1 MELQKV
7 LIEGISVGNIAETVI
22 ARCRLA
28 SKLEETGEFDLARE
42 ALGSLWQGVGQRPQT
57 EGLPED
63 AKAELLLRAGTLSG
77 WIGSAHQIPGSQEVA
92 KDLVSQSA
100 TIFETLGLTE
110 KAAEARVNLATCYWR
125 EGAFDEARVT
135 LRHALESLGGLESE
149 QRLRA
154 LLSSALIERSAA
166 RLEAALKIHR
176 ESAALF
182 SNSSNYALKGKFH
195 SEYATLLKNLG
206 LSENREDYIDQALI
220 EFAAAGVHYEQV
232 GHKRFQAGV
241 ENNEGF
247 LFASLGKFWE
257 AHQHLDRARLL
268 YQSLKDRGGIARVD
282 ETRAQTL
289 LFQGR
294 AKEAER
300 FAKSAVQVFE
310 QGGEQSALAEALT
323 TRGKALARLGR
334 YDQAHITF
342 KRAIEVAQIAGD
354 PDSGGIAALT
364 TVEEL
369 GTQLP
374 LVNLK
379 SYFCTAESL
388 LSNSQHRRIGIRL
401 GECARRLI
409 AAENVNEAK
418 SDASSPK
425 SMDPSASS
433 MKGNETGQEANLE
446 ERYSLEAEVRRY
458 EGNLIR
464 QALETCGGSVT
475 RAARL
480 LGITHQGLAFILNG
494 RHSDLLS
501 VRTPVKRRRRSIIRF
516 H

>member
-7 LIEGISVGNIAETVI
+7 LIEGLSDSSIAETAV
-22 ARCRLA
+22 ARCQLA
-28 SKLEETGEFDLARE
+28 VKLEETGEFDLARE
-42 ALGSLWQGVGQRPQT
+42 ALGSLWQRVGERPLT
-57 EGLPED
+57 EGLPDE

-77 WIGSAHQIPGSQEVA
+77 WIGSARQIPGSQEAA
-92 KDLVSQSA
+92 KDLVSESA

-110 KAAEARVNLATCYWR
+110 KATEARVNLATCYWR

-135 LRHALESLGGLESE
+135 LRHALESLGELESE
-149 QRLRA
+149 QRLRVLLGRA
-154 LLSSALIERSAA
+154 LVERSAA
-166 RLEAALKIHR
+166 RLDEALRIHR
-176 ESAALF
+176 ESEPLF
-182 SNSSNYALKGKFH
+182 NKSSNYALKGKFH

-206 LSENREDYIDQALI
+206 LSENREDYIDQALV
-220 EFAAAGVHYEQV
+220 EFSAASFHYEQV

-247 LFASLGKFWE
+247 LFASLGKYTE

-268 YQSLKDRGGIARVD
+268 YQSLKDKGGVARVD

-294 AKEAER
+294 AREAER
-300 FAKSAVQVFE
+300 FAKAAVQVFE
-310 QGGEQSALAEALT
+310 EGGEQSALAEALT
-323 TRGKALARLGR
+323 TRGKALARLSR
-334 YDQAHITF
+334 YEQAHITF
-342 KRAIEVAQIAGD
+342 KQAIEVAQVAGD
-354 PDSGGIAALT
+354 PDSGGVAALT

-374 LVNLK
+374 LDNLK
-379 SYFCTAESL
+379 SYYGTAESL
-388 LSNSQHRRIGIRL
+388 LANSQHRRIGIRL

-409 AAENVNEAK
+409 AAAAVNEAK
-418 SDASSPK
+418 NNAPSESMTPTGSSVTVN
-425 SMDPSASS
+425 
-433 MKGNETGQEANLE
+433 GNEQDANLE
-446 ERYSLEAEVRRY
+446 GSCSLEAEVRRY
-458 EGNLIR
+458 EGTLIR
-464 QALETCGGSVT
+464 QALEASGGSVT

-480 LGITHQGLAFILNG
+480 LGTTHQGLAFILNG

-501 VRTPVKRRRRSIIRF
+501 IRTPVKRRRRSIIRY

>member
-7 LIEGISVGNIAETVI
+7 LIEGLSDSNIAETAVAQCQL
-22 ARCRLA
+22 ART
-28 SKLEETGEFDLARE
+28 LEETGEFDLARE
-42 ALGSLWQGVGQRPQT
+42 ALGSLWQGVGERPQT
-57 EGLPED
+57 EGLPEE

-77 WIGSAHQIPGSQEVA
+77 WIGSARQIPGSQEAA
-92 KDLVSQSA
+92 KDLVSESA
-100 TIFETLGLTE
+100 TIFDSLGLTE
-110 KAAEARVNLATCYWR
+110 KATEARVNLATCYWR

-135 LRHALESLGGLESE
+135 LRHALKSLGDLESE

-154 LLSSALIERSAA
+154 LLSSALVERSAA
-166 RLEAALKIHR
+166 RLKEALRIHR
-176 ESAALF
+176 ESEPLF
-182 SNSSNYALKGKFH
+182 NESSNYALKGKFH

-206 LSENREDYIDQALI
+206 LSENREDYIDQALV
-220 EFAAAGVHYEQV
+220 EFTAASFHYEQV

-247 LFASLGKFWE
+247 LFASLGKYTE

-268 YQSLKDRGGIARVD
+268 YQSLKDKGGVARVD

-294 AKEAER
+294 VREAER
-300 FAKSAVQVFE
+300 FAKAAVQVFE
-310 QGGEQSALAEALT
+310 DGGEQSSLAEALT
-323 TRGKALARLGR
+323 TRGKALARLSR

-342 KRAIEVAQIAGD
+342 KRAIEVAQVAGD

-374 LVNLK
+374 LDSLK
-379 SYFCTAESL
+379 SYYCAAESL
-388 LSNSQHRRIGIRL
+388 LASSQHRRIGIRL

-409 AAENVNEAK
+409 AAADVNEAK
-418 SDASSPK
+418 SNAPSE
-425 SMDPSASS
+425 SMTTAASS
-433 MKGNETGQEANLE
+433 MTVNGSEQDANLE
-446 ERYSLEAEVRRY
+446 GSCSLEAEVRRY
-458 EGNLIR
+458 EGTLIR
-464 QALETCGGSVT
+464 QALEASGGSVT

-480 LGITHQGLAFILNG
+480 LGTTHQGLAFILNG

-501 VRTPVKRRRRSIIRF
+501 IRTPVKRRRRSIIRY

>member
-1 MELQKV
+1 MELHEV
-7 LIEGISVGNIAETVI
+7 SIESLSLSNIAETAVTRCQL
-22 ARCRLA
+22 AR
-28 SKLEETGEFDLARE
+28 KLEETGEFDLARE
-42 ALGSLWQGVGQRPQT
+42 ALGSLWPQVGQRPQI

-63 AKAELLLRAGTLSG
+63 GKAELLLRAGTLTG
-77 WIGSAHQIPGSQEVA
+77 WIGSAHQIPGSQEAA
-92 KDLVSQSA
+92 KDLISESA
-100 TIFETLGLTE
+100 TIFEGLGLME
-110 KAAEARVNLATCYWR
+110 KTAEARVNLATCYWR

-135 LRHALESLGGLESE
+135 LRHSLECLRALESE

-154 LLSSALIERSAA
+154 LLSSALVERSAA
-166 RLEAALKIHR
+166 RLDEALRIHR
-176 ESAALF
+176 ESAPLF
-182 SNSSNYALKGKFH
+182 SKSSNYALKGKFH

-206 LSENREDYIDQALI
+206 LSENRQDYIDQALI
-220 EFAAAGVHYEQV
+220 EFAAASVHYEQV

-247 LFASLGKFWE
+247 LFASLGKFTD

-268 YQSLKDRGGIARVD
+268 YQSLKDKGGVARVD

-294 AKEAER
+294 AREAER

-323 TRGKALARLGR
+323 TRGKALARLDR
-334 YDQAHITF
+334 YDQAHMTL
-342 KRAIEVAQIAGD
+342 KRAIEVAQVAGD

-369 GTQLP
+369 RAQLP
-374 LVNLK
+374 LDSLK
-379 SYFCTAESL
+379 SYYCTAESL
-388 LSNSQHRRIGIRL
+388 LASSQHRRIGIRL

-409 AAENVNEAK
+409 AAEGVNEAK
-418 SDASSPK
+418 GDASSK
-425 SMDPSASS
+425 SMTPSALSIE
-433 MKGNETGQEANLE
+433 GNGSGQDANLE
-446 ERYSLEAEVRRY
+446 EQCSLEAEVHRY
-458 EGNLIR
+458 ESSLIR
-464 QALETCGGSVT
+464 KALETSGGSVT

-501 VRTPVKRRRRSIIRF
+501 VRTPVKRRRRSIIRY

>member
-7 LIEGISVGNIAETVI
+7 LIEGLSDSNIAETAVAQCQL
-22 ARCRLA
+22 AR
-28 SKLEETGEFDLARE
+28 KLEETGEFDLARE
-42 ALGSLWQGVGQRPQT
+42 ALGSLWQGVGERPQT
-57 EGLPED
+57 EGLPEE

-77 WIGSAHQIPGSQEVA
+77 WIGSARQIPGSQEAA
-92 KDLVSQSA
+92 KDLVSESA

-110 KAAEARVNLATCYWR
+110 KATEARVNLATCYWR

-135 LRHALESLGGLESE
+135 LRHALKSLGDLESE

-154 LLSSALIERSAA
+154 LLTSALVERSAA
-166 RLEAALKIHR
+166 RLKEALRIHR
-176 ESAALF
+176 ESEPLF
-182 SNSSNYALKGKFH
+182 NESSNYALKGKFH

-206 LSENREDYIDQALI
+206 LSENREEYIDQALV
-220 EFAAAGVHYEQV
+220 EFTAASFHYQQV

-247 LFASLGKFWE
+247 LFASLGKYTE

-268 YQSLKDRGGIARVD
+268 YQSLKDKGGVARVD

-294 AKEAER
+294 AREAER
-300 FAKSAVQVFE
+300 FAKAAVQVFE
-310 QGGEQSALAEALT
+310 DGGEQSALAEALT
-323 TRGKALARLGR
+323 TRGKALARLSR

-342 KRAIEVAQIAGD
+342 KRAIEVAQVAGD

-369 GTQLP
+369 GIQLP
-374 LVNLK
+374 LDNLK
-379 SYFCTAESL
+379 SYYRTAESL
-388 LSNSQHRRIGIRL
+388 LASSQHRRIGIRL

-409 AAENVNEAK
+409 AAAEVNEAK
-418 SDASSPK
+418 NKPSE
-425 SMDPSASS
+425 SMTPSVST
-433 MKGNETGQEANLE
+433 MTVNGNELDANLE
-446 ERYSLEAEVRRY
+446 GSRSLEAEVRRY
-458 EGNLIR
+458 EGSLIR
-464 QALETCGGSVT
+464 QALEASGGSVT

-480 LGITHQGLAFILNG
+480 LGTTHQGLAFILNG

-501 VRTPVKRRRRSIIRF
+501 IRTPVKRRRRSIIRY